1 MRTLRNILLPAAAL
15 AAIGC
20 LSAASQKTFS
30 SPEGAVQAVIQA
42 AEKND
47 TSSLLQLFGPAGKD
61 IVESGDA
68 DEDKTSRAQFA
79 QLARERMEIHKD
91 PSNPDKITVS
101 IGTEDWPFPVPL
113 VRQNGAWRF
122 DSAEARVEILA
133 RRIGANEM
141 NAMEVCRGYVEA
153 QMEYASQPRNGSKV
167 LQYAQRI
174 DSSPGKQEGLY
185 WEPANGAPEPIV
197 PKALAEA
204 AAANYGKPGFRHYH
218 GYYFRVVKAQGPDA
232 TGGAFNYIVN
242 GSMIGGFALVAW
254 PAEYAV
260 SGVRTFI
267 ISHQGILYEKDL
279 GPNTTTL
286 ARQMTRFNPDKTW
299 RPVSQE

>member
-1 MRTLRNILLPAAAL
+1 MRTLSNIMLPAATL
-15 AAIGC
+15 AAMGC

-30 SPEGAVQAVIQA
+30 SPEEAVQAVIQA

-47 TSSLLQLFGPAGKD
+47 TSALLQLFGPAGKD

-68 DEDKTSRAQFA
+68 DEDKTSRAHFA
-79 QLARERMEIHKD
+79 QLARQRKEIHKD
-91 PSNPDKITVS
+91 PSNPDKIIVS

-122 DSAEARVEILA
+122 DSAETRVEILA

-153 QMEYASQPRNGSKV
+153 QMEYAAQPRNGSKV

-185 WEPANGAPEPIV
+185 WEPSSGAPEPIV

-204 AAANYGKPGFRHYH
+204 AAANYGKPGFGHYH
-218 GYYFRVVKAQGPDA
+218 GYYFRVLKSQGPDA
-232 TGGAFNYIVN
+232 SGGAFNYIVN

>member
-1 MRTLRNILLPAAAL
+1 MRTLSNIMLPTAAL

-30 SPEGAVQAVIQA
+30 SPEEAIQAVIQA

-47 TSSLLQLFGPAGKD
+47 TSVLLQLFGPAGKD

-68 DEDKTSRAQFA
+68 DEDKTSRAHFA
-79 QLARERMEIHKD
+79 HLARERMEIHKY

-141 NAMEVCRGYVEA
+141 NAMEVCRAYVEP
-153 QMEYASQPRNGSKV
+153 QLEYPSHPPTGRTV
-167 LQYAQRI
+167 LQYPQ
-174 DSSPGKQEGLY
+174 
-185 WEPANGAPEPIV
+185 
-197 PKALAEA
+197 
-204 AAANYGKPGFRHYH
+204 
-218 GYYFRVVKAQGPDA
+218 
-232 TGGAFNYIVN
+232 
-242 GSMIGGFALVAW
+242 
-254 PAEYAV
+254 
-260 SGVRTFI
+260 
-267 ISHQGILYEKDL
+267 
-279 GPNTTTL
+279 
-286 ARQMTRFNPDKTW
+286 
-299 RPVSQE
+299 